1 MDRKANRTHQEDANI
16 MSTSTHMNI
25 SHDPK
30 SARLFKSDFL
40 EFFTH
45 IHPAVVVLIWVPI
58 ALYFI
63 IVGGGA
69 ARWAGDVPL
78 ALLIGVFLWSLA
90 EYVLHRFVFHFR
102 PRTPAQEKAIFLFH
116 GVHHYQPQDK
126 TRLVMPP
133 VVSIPLAILFYLLF
147 HLAFGILLRSS
158 HWVAPAFAGFI
169 VGYLFYDIT
178 HYATHHFPMRRGI
191 WKFLKRYHMQ
201 HHYKTPDQRFGVSS
215 PVWDYVFGTRPT

>member
-1 MDRKANRTHQEDANI
+1 
-16 MSTSTHMNI
+16 MSSSTHMNI

-63 IVGGGA
+63 IAGIGA
-69 ARWAGDVPL
+69 ARGAGHVPL
-78 ALLIGVFLWSLA
+78 GLLIGVFLWTLA
-90 EYVLHRFVFHFR
+90 EYMLHRFVFHFR

-133 VVSIPLAILFYLLF
+133 VVSIPLAFLFYLLF
-147 HLAFGILLRSS
+147 HLIFGILLRSS
-158 HWVAPAFAGFI
+158 HWVAPAFAGFV